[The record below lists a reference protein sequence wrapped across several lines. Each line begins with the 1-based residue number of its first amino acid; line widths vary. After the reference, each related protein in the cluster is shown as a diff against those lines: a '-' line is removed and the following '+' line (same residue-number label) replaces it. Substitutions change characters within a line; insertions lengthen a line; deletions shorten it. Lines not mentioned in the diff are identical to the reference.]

1 MGAWIMTLLAKED
14 RQDRIGGLL
23 GIASAPDFTC
33 LIKESIQNNAAL
45 SSQMNR
51 KAYCHVPTE
60 YDNVTGYY
68 RIYKEVLEEAKT
80 HMILQSSSESPCS
93 LSSAIEFDFDYPV
106 RLLHGK
112 KDVDIPYEYSE
123 ALFSKI
129 KSPDKELIFLN
140 DGDHRLSK
148 PDEIEII
155 LKSLKDIIQI

>member
-33 LIKESIQNNAAL
+33 LIKKSIQNNTTL

-51 KAYCHVPTE
+51 KAYCHMPTE

-93 LSSAIEFDFDYPV
+93 LSSAIEFDFDYSV
-106 RLLHGK
+106 RLLHEK
-112 KDVDIPYEYSE
+112 KM
-123 ALFSKI
+123 
-129 KSPDKELIFLN
+129 
-140 DGDHRLSK
+140 
-148 PDEIEII
+148 
-155 LKSLKDIIQI
+155 